1 MLEPAIFEIDGKP
14 ESFFPDVRS
23 SKDLPV
29 AIQFW
34 TAYVARDL
42 LQLGVFFRAMAI
54 MLQVPGAGR
63 YQMLLYDDVNPDR
76 GDEEEDPAR
85 WVGEAERDTVFNV
98 LGECL
103 RRLEVESLIEQV
115 PGEADYERAELSD
128 EWKEYLD
135 RQGAT
140 EHGLLNV
147 VAECLD
153 ELMVRP
159 GMAEIDDKPQATW
172 WQRWWALL

>member
-1 MLEPAIFEIDGKP
+1 MLEPPTFEIDGELKT
-14 ESFFPDVRS
+14 FFPEVRS
-23 SKDLPV
+23 TKDLPV

-42 LQLGVFFRAMAI
+42 LQLGVFFRAAAI
-54 MLQVPGAGR
+54 MLQVPGAPR
-63 YQMLLYDDVNPDR
+63 YKGLFYDDADPDL
-76 GDEEEDPAR
+76 GNEDEDPGR
-85 WVGEAERDTVFNV
+85 WVRRADADTVFSV

-103 RRLEVESLIEQV
+103 RRLEVEGLIEQV
-115 PGEADYERAELSD
+115 PDAADYEREELSG
-128 EWKEYLD
+128 EWKEYLA

-153 ELMVRP
+153 ELIVRP
-159 GMAEIDDKPQATW
+159 GMAEIDDEPRATW
-172 WQRWWALL
+172 WQQWWAQL

>member
-1 MLEPAIFEIDGKP
+1 MLEPPNFQIDGKP

-23 SKDLPV
+23 SENLPV

-42 LQLGVFFRAMAI
+42 LQLGVFFRALAI
-54 MLQVPGAGR
+54 MLQVPGAAR
-63 YQMLLYDDVNPDR
+63 YKEMLYDDLDPDL
-76 GDEEEDPAR
+76 GDDEEDPAR
-85 WVGEAERDTVFNV
+85 WVGGADRDTVFSV

-103 RRLEVESLIEQV
+103 RRLEVEGLIDQV
-115 PGEADYERAELSD
+115 PGAADYEREELSG

-140 EHGLLNV
+140 ELGLLNV
-147 VAECLD
+147 VGECLD
-153 ELMVRP
+153 ELIVRP
-159 GMAEIDDKPQATW
+159 GMAEIDDEPRPTW
-172 WQRWWALL
+172 WQQWWARL

>member
-1 MLEPAIFEIDGKP
+1 
-14 ESFFPDVRS
+14 
-23 SKDLPV
+23 
-29 AIQFW
+29 
-34 TAYVARDL
+34 
-42 LQLGVFFRAMAI
+42 

-63 YQMLLYDDVNPDR
+63 YEVMLYDDLNPDL
-76 GDEEEDPAR
+76 GDEEEDPAH
-85 WVGEAERDTVFNV
+85 WVGDADRDTVFNV

-103 RRLEVESLIEQV
+103 RRLEVEDLIGQV
-115 PGEADYERAELSD
+115 PGAADYEREELSD

-140 EHGLLNV
+140 EQGLLNV

-153 ELMVRP
+153 ELIVRP

-172 WQRWWALL
+172 WQQWWARL